1 MSALDVDTVGS
12 GGGAAAAAWTADPY
26 TAALRSGRGPLFLRS
41 GDGRLL
47 PLDVER
53 WCGAPGPADRTVLD
67 RCRGAT
73 LDIGCGPG
81 RLVAALAVR
90 GHRAL
95 GIDVSPE
102 AVARTTRS
110 GGAALHRSVFEPLPG
125 EGRWDTA
132 LLIDGNIG
140 IGGDPASLLGRLAG
154 VASPGG
160 ALIVECA
167 AGARPRADRLDERC
181 VVRVDDGRGAAGPPF
196 PWARVGAAA
205 LDGYAGA
212 AGWAAAERWTA
223 QGRVFVRLVRRAH
236 GGRGGL
242 GGRSGQV
249 VGPGRRGRSGPQ
261 VT

>member
-1 MSALDVDTVGS
+1 MSALGTAGT
-12 GGGAAAAAWTADPY
+12 GAATAAAWTADPY
-26 TAALRSGRGPLFLRS
+26 TVALRRGRGPLFLRR
-41 GDGRLL
+41 GDGWLL

-53 WCGAPGPADRTVLD
+53 WCEAPDRADRTVLA
-67 RCRGAT
+67 RCRGAV

-81 RLVAALAVR
+81 RLVAALALR

-110 GGAALHRSVFEPLPG
+110 GGAALHRSVFETLPG

-140 IGGDPASLLGRLAG
+140 IGGDPAALLERLAR
-154 VASPGG
+154 VSAPGG

-167 AGARPRADRLDERC
+167 AGAGAEVDERC
-181 VVRVDDGRGAAGPPF
+181 VVRVDDGRGGVGTPF

-205 LDGYAGA
+205 LGGYAGA
-212 AGWAAAERWTA
+212 AGWSAAERWTA
-223 QGRVFVRLVRRAH
+223 DGRIFVRLVRA
-236 GGRGGL
+236 GTG
-242 GGRSGQV
+242 V
-249 VGPGRRGRSGPQ
+249 TRRGRPGLRGLDRAQ